1 MENRGRFSFGLTS
14 LLCCIS
20 LIISVATLAVCIGMR
35 ANIPAAAENFSV
47 PSDTVKNE
55 KPVSPI
61 YYVGINGEKIVVST
75 PDGDVIREL
84 GARADFLPESEREM
98 LRHGIAVYSDEQL
111 YLIEENYMD

>member
-1 MENRGRFSFGLTS
+1 MENKGRFSFGLTS

-20 LIISVATLAVCIGMR
+20 LIVSVATLAVCVGMKV
-35 ANIPAAAENFSV
+35 NIPAAAENYSAQ
-47 PSDTVKNE
+47 SDTVKNE

-75 PDGDVIREL
+75 PDGDIV
-84 GARADFLPESEREM
+84 RALAADPDFLPESEREM
-98 LRHGIAVYSDEQL
+98 LRLGIAVYSDEQL